1 VKSDQPNTAL
11 LVFSLSAEREISRK
25 SIFDTANRKAHVAL
39 FNVLIEQTKKMA
51 SQSGI
56 DIFWID
62 EHQQTGND
70 FSTRFTNAFQ
80 RLFDAGYDN
89 VVSIGND
96 SPDLTIQLLQEAIQK
111 IASRKMVIGPSND
124 GGIYL
129 FGLNEE
135 FFDKKELQGL
145 PWQTSFLF
153 NGLKDYINAQN
164 IDVEILPELKDIDTL
179 EDLVDYTVSNP
190 TTILSMLFMV
200 IKATMKSVSDTAHDF
215 VLSLFK
221 PLYVG
226 LRAPPVV

>member
-1 VKSDQPNTAL
+1 MKSDQPNTAL

-129 FGLNEE
+129 F
-135 FFDKKELQGL
+135 
-145 PWQTSFLF
+145 
-153 NGLKDYINAQN
+153 
-164 IDVEILPELKDIDTL
+164 
-179 EDLVDYTVSNP
+179 
-190 TTILSMLFMV
+190 V
-200 IKATMKSVSDTAHDF
+200 I
-215 VLSLFK
+215 
-221 PLYVG
+221 
-226 LRAPPVV
+226 